1 MVNAFALMLGVTVC
15 YTITSFSDKYAV
27 SKAKFSGD
35 EFTFLMCSSLAF
47 FTLLSLP
54 FQNIYFTLTW
64 QSFAAILLIALCK
77 IFEFQMSAVVLRQL
91 SAFELKAWIGVTL
104 IVSYLTDVIYGS
116 ELAAMKLLCIAA
128 TVTGLALIVKSGR
141 ENKIEYRK
149 IAVPLVL
156 YLTAKYSYG
165 LIIKTFTPYVSPT
178 MQFMPALVLVS
189 LVMLTKIR
197 PHEIFKKNKT
207 GAVNVIL
214 ARVPNT
220 IGMLMENAVISV
232 SLASYSFIQP
242 MVLILLFAIGIIQKN
257 RYSRLNLAGS
267 IICIAGVVIFQLV

>member
-1 MVNAFALMLGVTVC
+1 MVNVFALMLGVTVC

-64 QSFAAILLIALCK
+64 QSFAAILLIAVCK

>member
-1 MVNAFALMLGVTVC
+1 MNVFALMFGVTVC

-35 EFTFLMCSSLAF
+35 EFTFLMCSSLSV

-54 FQNIYFTLTW
+54 FQDIYFTLTW
-64 QSFAAILLIALCK
+64 QSFAAILLIAVCK
-77 IFEFQMSAVVLRQL
+77 IFEFQMNAIVLRQL

-104 IVSYLTDVIYGS
+104 FVSYLTDVIYGA
-116 ELAAMKLLCIAA
+116 ELSMLKLLCIAA
-128 TVTGLALIVKSGR
+128 TVTGLALIVRSGR

-149 IAVPLVL
+149 IAVPLAL
-156 YLTAKYSYG
+156 YLAAKYGYG

-178 MQFMPALVLVS
+178 MQFMPALMLVS
-189 LVMLTKIR
+189 LIMLTKINLV
-197 PHEIFKKNKT
+197 EIFKKNKK
-207 GAVNVIL
+207 GAANVIL
-214 ARVPNT
+214 ARIPNT
-220 IGMLMENAVISV
+220 AGMLIENIVISV

-242 MVLILLFAIGIIQKN
+242 MILISLFVIGIIQRN
-257 RYSRLNLAGS
+257 RYSRFNLAGS

>member
-1 MVNAFALMLGVTVC
+1 MVNVFALMLGVTVC

-64 QSFAAILLIALCK
+64 QSFAAILLIAVCK
-77 IFEFQMSAVVLRQL
+77 VFEFQMSAIVLRQL

-104 IVSYLTDVIYGS
+104 IVSYLTDVIYGA

-197 PHEIFKKNKT
+197 LHEIFKKNKT

-242 MVLILLFAIGIIQKN
+242 MVLISLFAIGIIQKN

>member
-1 MVNAFALMLGVTVC
+1 MVNVFALMFGVTVC

-35 EFTFLMCSSLAF
+35 EFTFLMCSSLSV

-54 FQNIYFTLTW
+54 FQDIYFTLTW
-64 QSFAAILLIALCK
+64 QSFAAILLIAVCK
-77 IFEFQMSAVVLRQL
+77 IFEFQMNAIVLRQL

-104 IVSYLTDVIYGS
+104 FVSYLTDVIYGA
-116 ELAAMKLLCIAA
+116 ELSMLKLLCIAA
-128 TVTGLALIVKSGR
+128 TVTGLALIVRSGR

-149 IAVPLVL
+149 IAVPLAL
-156 YLTAKYSYG
+156 YLAAKYGYG

-178 MQFMPALVLVS
+178 MQFMPALMLVS
-189 LVMLTKIR
+189 LIMLTKINLV
-197 PHEIFKKNKT
+197 EIFKKNKK
-207 GAVNVIL
+207 GAANVIL
-214 ARVPNT
+214 ARIPNT
-220 IGMLMENAVISV
+220 AGMLIENIVISV

-242 MVLILLFAIGIIQKN
+242 MILISLFVIGIIQRN
-257 RYSRLNLAGS
+257 RYSRFNLAGS

>member
-64 QSFAAILLIALCK
+64 QSFAAILLIAVCK

>member
-1 MVNAFALMLGVTVC
+1 MVNVFALMLGVTVC

-77 IFEFQMSAVVLRQL
+77 IFEFQMSAIVLRQL

>member
-1 MVNAFALMLGVTVC
+1 MVNVFALMLSVTAC

-35 EFTFLMCSSLAF
+35 EFTFLMCSSLSV
-47 FTLLSLP
+47 FTLISLP
-54 FQNIYFTLTW
+54 FQNIYFTVTW
-64 QSFAAILLIALCK
+64 QSFAAILLIAVCK
-77 IFEFQMSAVVLRQL
+77 IFEFQMNAIVLRQL

-104 IVSYLTDVIYGS
+104 FVSYLTDVIYGS
-116 ELAAMKLLCIAA
+116 ELSVLKLLCIAA
-128 TVTGLALIVKSGR
+128 TVTGLALIVRSGR

-149 IAVPLVL
+149 IAVPLIL
-156 YLTAKYSYG
+156 YLASKYSYG

-178 MQFMPALVLVS
+178 MQFMPALMLVS
-189 LVMLTKIR
+189 LIMLAKVR
-197 PHEIFKKNKT
+197 PVEIFKNNKR

-214 ARVPNT
+214 ARIPNT
-220 IGMLMENAVISV
+220 LGMLMENIVISV

-242 MVLILLFAIGIIQKN
+242 MILISLFVIGIMQRN

-267 IICIAGVVIFQLV
+267 VICIAGVVIFQLV

>member
-35 EFTFLMCSSLAF
+35 EFTFL
-47 FTLLSLP
+47 
-54 FQNIYFTLTW
+54 
-64 QSFAAILLIALCK
+64 
-77 IFEFQMSAVVLRQL
+77 
-91 SAFELKAWIGVTL
+91 
-104 IVSYLTDVIYGS
+104 TDVIYGA

-197 PHEIFKKNKT
+197 PHEIFKKNKN

-220 IGMLMENAVISV
+220 IGMLMENMPLFRS
-232 SLASYSFIQP
+232 QK
-242 MVLILLFAIGIIQKN
+242 LINGGKEN
-257 RYSRLNLAGS
+257 VR
-267 IICIAGVVIFQLV
+267 

>member
-77 IFEFQMSAVVLRQL
+77 IFEFQMSAIVLRQL

-104 IVSYLTDVIYGS
+104 IVSYLTDVIYGA

-242 MVLILLFAIGIIQKN
+242 MVLISLFAIGIIQKN

>member
-1 MVNAFALMLGVTVC
+1 MVNVFALMLGVTVC
-15 YTITSFSDKYAV
+15 NTITSFSDKYAV

-64 QSFAAILLIALCK
+64 QSFAAILLIAVCK
-77 IFEFQMSAVVLRQL
+77 IFEFQMNAIVLRQL

-104 IVSYLTDVIYGS
+104 IVSYLTDVIYGA

-128 TVTGLALIVKSGR
+128 TITGLALIVKSGR

-165 LIIKTFTPYVSPT
+165 LIIKMFTPYVSPT

-197 PHEIFKKNKT
+197 PHEIFKKNKN

-242 MVLILLFAIGIIQKN
+242 MVLISLFAIGIIQKN

>member
-77 IFEFQMSAVVLRQL
+77 IFEFQMSAIVLRQL

-104 IVSYLTDVIYGS
+104 IVSYLTDVIYGA

-220 IGMLMENAVISV
+220 IVMLMENAVISV

-242 MVLILLFAIGIIQKN
+242 MVLISLFAIGIIQKN

>member
-1 MVNAFALMLGVTVC
+1 MVNVFALMLGVTVC

-77 IFEFQMSAVVLRQL
+77 IFEFQMSAIVLRQL

-104 IVSYLTDVIYGS
+104 IVSYLTDVIYGA

-178 MQFMPALVLVS
+178 MQFMPALMLVS

-197 PHEIFKKNKT
+197 PHEIFKKNKN

-242 MVLILLFAIGIIQKN
+242 MVLISLFAIGIIQKN